1 MSTIKVDTY
10 LTRGGAS
17 EIAIDKL
24 KGVSSAGSMTV
35 VGEGGSTTTNLQQG
49 LAKSW
54 VNLSQVSTQS
64 ISDSFN
70 VASISDGGTGLTTI
84 TYSSAMANSS
94 YSRSTH
100 MHRENTT
107 ANYANIDGSYN
118 NDVFNTA
125 SLVVRTIFMNSA
137 SSGAVDSPIVSNQ
150 IFGDLA

>member
-1 MSTIKVDTY
+1 MANGTIAFDTLQTSGQITGTAKSLDTDY
-10 LTRGGAS
+10 
-17 EIAIDKL
+17 
-24 KGVSSAGSMTV
+24 VVNGS
-35 VGEGGSTTTNLQQG
+35 
-49 LAKSW
+49 AKSW

-64 ISDSFN
+64 INDSFN
-70 VASISDGGTGLTTI
+70 VSSISDGGTGLTTI
-84 TYSSAMANSS
+84 SYSSAMANSS

-125 SLVVRTIFMNSA
+125 SLVVRTIFMNA
-137 SSGAVDSPIVSNQ
+137 AASGAVDSPIVSNQ

>member
-24 KGVSSAGSMTV
+24 KGASSAGSMTV